1 MQPVVGV
8 DHRLAPFP
16 SIGVSWI
23 FFNRLRESSWVSS
36 VVAINSHD
44 FENTIQCVYINVYI
58 YMCLYIQCIYIYVTC
73 GVCIHYSF
81 TCV

>member
-23 FFNRLRESSWVSS
+23 FFNRLRLRESSWVSS

-44 FENTIQCVYINVYI
+44 FENTIQYVYINVYLFFLI
-58 YMCLYIQCIYIYVTC
+58 YIQCIYIYIC
-73 GVCIHYSF
+73 MYM
-81 TCV
+81 